1 MKKIAFS
8 VYFKNRLSEISQF
21 IFNIFIF
28 LPYYFSISQLLKTF
42 FKPWKNLYQVKETEG
57 FSLDEWFRRTSFNLI
72 SAGIGASL
80 RLSVILLYL
89 VIQSSFVIIIPIIIF
104 IFLAITPLTFF
115 ISFFKKDDQ
124 LIKKELE
131 HIFINSHLIK
141 QENYQLVKKWFEIY
155 YEKRLKKTHWW
166 SRENLFSQP
175 PLARDWD
182 RGYTPNLNKY
192 SCDLTSLFAH
202 YEHLVD
208 REKEIKIIEQVLSKS
223 NESNALIVGEEGV
236 GKHTIIEAF
245 AKKLFQGHC
254 SPVLAFKRVIKIDM
268 EKVLSQYQDP
278 FQKTELF
285 KILLQEAVASKNII
299 ILIDE
304 IHQYLTSDLL
314 IDLSSIIGE
323 FAKLNTI
330 QFIGITTPFFYQKY
344 IFNNEKIG
352 RFFEKIDVYEI
363 QKDEAEMILLDLALD
378 YEEKYRI
385 KISYEAIK
393 EIINKSANY
402 ITYIPF
408 PEKAIKLLDEACV
421 YTQQNNNKFL
431 TPQIIDQILQQK
443 IHVPLIITPQIREK
457 LLNIESLLKKE
468 IFFQDEAIL
477 KIAAT
482 LRKSF
487 VISNQ
492 RKKPLASF
500 LFLGPSGVGKTET
513 AKVLA
518 KQFFGSEKNLIRFD
532 MSLYQQKEDISNLI
546 GSTINNNPGLL
557 IKALRE
563 KPYGVLLLDEI
574 EKANKDL
581 LNIFLT
587 LLDEGY
593 ITDAFGKKVDGK
605 NLVIIA
611 TSNAGSDY
619 INKIITNHQDVFN
632 DDLNLEFFNYLV
644 ENKYFSPEFLNRFD
658 GIIIYRPLTKEAI
671 VKIIEKK
678 LNNLKNELNEIYKI
692 KVNFSQN
699 FINSLVL
706 QSHQSIYG
714 ARNIDRVIRD
724 ETEDLIAKMILLKRL
739 KEGDE
744 ITI

>member
-1 MKKIAFS
+1 MNRQKFIP
-8 VYFKNRLSEISQF
+8 YFKNKLNEAIQF
-21 IFNIFIF
+21 IFNIFVF
-28 LPYYFSISQLLKTF
+28 LPYYFSVSQLIKTF

-57 FSLDEWFRRTSFNLI
+57 FSFKEWSKRFSFNLI
-72 SAGIGASL
+72 SSCIGASL
-80 RLSVILLYL
+80 RFSVLLLYL
-89 VIQSSFVIIIPIIIF
+89 IFQCAFVIITPL
-104 IFLAITPLTFF
+104 IFLIFLIITPLTYI
-115 ISFFKKDDQ
+115 ISHLKKDEQ
-124 LIKKELE
+124 QIKKELE
-131 HIFINSHLIK
+131 NSFIKTHLIMPD
-141 QENYQLVKKWFEIY
+141 NYQSVKKWFEIY
-155 YEKRLKKTHWW
+155 YSKRVKKSHWW
-166 SRENLFSQP
+166 RRENLFSLP

-182 RGYTPNLNKY
+182 KGYTPTLNKFSY
-192 SCDLTSLFAH
+192 DLTTIYPH
-202 YEHLVD
+202 YLHLVD
-208 REKEIKIIEQVLSKS
+208 REKEISLIERELSKS
-223 NESNALIVGEEGV
+223 NEPNVLIVGEEGV

-245 AKKLFQGHC
+245 AKKIFQGNC
-254 SPVLAFKRVIKIDM
+254 SPVLAFKRVIKLDM
-268 EKVLSQYQDP
+268 EKILSQYQDSL
-278 FQKTELF
+278 QRYQLF
-285 KILLQEAVASKNII
+285 KTLLEEAANSKNII
-299 ILIDE
+299 IVIDE
-304 IHQYLTSDLL
+304 IHQFISSDLL
-314 IDLSSIIGE
+314 IDLSSIIGD
-323 FAKLNTI
+323 FAQSNRI

-344 IFNNEKIG
+344 IFNNEKIN

-363 QKDEAEMILLDLALD
+363 QKEEAEIILLDLALD
-378 YEEKYRI
+378 YEEKYHI

-402 ITYIPF
+402 ITHIPF
-408 PEKAIKLLDEACV
+408 PEKAIKLLDEASV
-421 YTQQNNNKFL
+421 FTELNQKNFL
-431 TPQIIDQILQQK
+431 TPQIVDQVLQQK
-443 IHVPLIITPQIREK
+443 IHVPLIITPQLKEK
-457 LLNIESLLKKE
+457 LLNIEELLKKE

-477 KIAAT
+477 KLGAT

-546 GSTINNNPGLL
+546 GSTINNIPGLL

-611 TSNAGSDY
+611 TSNAGVDF
-619 INKIITNHQDVFN
+619 IRRKIQNNFKPFDQEFELD
-632 DDLNLEFFNYLV
+632 FFNYLV

-658 GIIIYRPLTKEAI
+658 GVIIYRPLTRESVI
-671 VKIIEKK
+671 KIIEKK
-678 LNNLKNELNEIYKI
+678 LNNLKRELDENYRI
-692 KVNFSQN
+692 KLNFSRE
-699 FINSLVL
+699 FIVSLAEKTN
-706 QSHQSIYG
+706 QTTYG
-714 ARNIDRVIRD
+714 ARNIDRLIRD
-724 ETEDLIAKMILLKRL
+724 ITEDQIAKLILQEKL